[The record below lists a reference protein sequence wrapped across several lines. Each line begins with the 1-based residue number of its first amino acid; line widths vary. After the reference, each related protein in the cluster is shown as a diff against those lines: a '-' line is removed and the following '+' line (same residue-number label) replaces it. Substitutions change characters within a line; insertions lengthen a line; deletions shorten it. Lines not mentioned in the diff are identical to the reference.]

1 MGETERLLEDIISFI
16 RGTVEEAGS
25 KGAILGLSGGID
37 SALVAALLISALGRD
52 KVHGLILPCESNK
65 EDVQDAVSLSEA
77 LGLSYEII
85 DLTGTY
91 EAFLKDNGMKASVNL
106 HFANI
111 KPRLRMTTLYFHGGL
126 RGYLVAGTANRSEMV
141 TGYFTKYGDGG
152 VDFEPIADLLKDEVY
167 EMARLFPIPQAIL
180 DKEPSAGLIQ
190 GQTDEQEL
198 GFTYRQLDAFI
209 RTGEG
214 DGPLRERILNLYRNS
229 RHKTRPPRIP
239 DLKRDFYI

>member
-1 MGETERLLEDIISFI
+1 M
-16 RGTVEEAGS
+16 
-25 KGAILGLSGGID
+25 
-37 SALVAALLISALGRD
+37 
-52 KVHGLILPCESNK
+52 
-65 EDVQDAVSLSEA
+65 
-77 LGLSYEII
+77 
-85 DLTGTY
+85 
-91 EAFLKDNGMKASVNL
+91 
-106 HFANI
+106 
-111 KPRLRMTTLYFHGGL
+111 
-126 RGYLVAGTANRSEMV
+126 
-141 TGYFTKYGDGG
+141 
-152 VDFEPIADLLKDEVY
+152 DFEPIADLLKDEVY